1 VDNSKSLGWNQPMER
16 LESTNTLVGINQPIP
31 DNKPDNKQ
39 QIKSFCVSQEQKKH
53 KTVNNSTDGVKTAP
67 PVKKSDWKEANQ
79 KKHSWAD
86 GKKESPRADVTKQST
101 SYDPDKHSSTAKF
114 NPDSPGYQ
122 AFVNSQPNLRRRHQ
136 KRKEAIEAAKLPART
151 SVQSEIP
158 SRSEPDGQ
166 GATIDDGGQR
176 DNPPPIRSA
185 NRLLEARRVHSFL
198 EETGL
203 AS

>member
-86 GKKESPRADVTKQST
+86 GKKEAPRADVTKQST
-101 SYDPDKHSSTAKF
+101 SYDPDKHRTTATF
-114 NPDSPGYQ
+114 DPNSPGYQ
-122 AFVNSQPNLRRRHQ
+122 AFVNSVPSIRRAHQ
-136 KRKEAIEAAKLPART
+136 KRKEAIEAAKLPAGT

-158 SRSEPDGQ
+158 SRSEPDSQ